1 MTTEIHTGISQQKR
15 EKIEQTVKAER
26 GRLFG
31 FIRRRVRID
40 EEAEDILQDVF
51 YQLVAAYDTIGSIDK
66 ITSWLFQV
74 ARNKIIDRNRKMKP
88 ENFSSLLARD
98 SEDADPLMLVDIL
111 PDLEQ
116 LPDRQLLRTA
126 VWEVLEEALEELP
139 EAQREVF
146 ILHEFE
152 DKSFKEIAELT
163 GLSVNTL
170 LSRKRYAV
178 LYLRERLEGLYRELL
193 DES

>member
-1 MTTEIHTGISQQKR
+1 MTTEIHTGMSQQKR

-98 SEDADPLMLVDIL
+98 SEDAGPLMLADIL

-152 DKSFKEIAELT
+152 DKSFREIAELT
-163 GLSVNTL
+163 GVAVNTL